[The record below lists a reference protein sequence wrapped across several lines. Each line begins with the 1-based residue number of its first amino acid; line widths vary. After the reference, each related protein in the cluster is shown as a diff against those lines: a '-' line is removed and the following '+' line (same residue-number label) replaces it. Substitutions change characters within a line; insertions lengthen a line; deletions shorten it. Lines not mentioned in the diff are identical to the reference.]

1 MSENKNSPSSLHYP
15 KARVILGFL
24 LMGGGL
30 GTWLFLLALKVHNAL
45 FGYGQSEAWQ
55 SMSIDDFVEFVHVAG
70 SILMMGSA
78 LGFIPAG
85 LCGWW
90 LAENR
95 FYYTG
100 WRSLWLPLVS
110 GLLFPSV
117 IFIWLLP
124 DVLVVAAPCGAYSAV
139 ILARILCPKG
149 SNNEAA

>member
-1 MSENKNSPSSLHYP
+1 MSENKNVPSSLHYP

-24 LMGGGL
+24 LLGGGL
-30 GTWLFLLALKVHNAL
+30 GGWLFLAALKVHDAL
-45 FGYGQSEAWQ
+45 VGYGQEAWQ
-55 SMSIDDFVEFVHVAG
+55 GSGDFVDLVPGFFLLG
-70 SILMMGSA
+70 SVF
-78 LGFIPAG
+78 GFIPSV

-110 GLLFPSV
+110 GLLISSV
-117 IFIWLLP
+117 VFIWLPPL
-124 DVLVVAAPCGAYSAV
+124 VLLTGPCGALSAV

-149 SNNEAA
+149 LNNETA

>member
-1 MSENKNSPSSLHYP
+1 MGENKNVSSSLHYP

-24 LMGGGL
+24 LLGGGL
-30 GTWLFLLALKVHNAL
+30 GGWLFWATLGLYNAL
-45 FGYGQSEAWQ
+45 GWYGQEAFQ
-55 SMSIDDFVEFVHVAG
+55 GSGDFVDLVLGFFLLG
-70 SILMMGSA
+70 SVF
-78 LGFIPAG
+78 GFIPSV

-95 FYYTG
+95 FCYTG

-110 GLLFPSV
+110 GLLISSV
-117 IFIWLLP
+117 VFIWLPPL
-124 DVLVVAAPCGAYSAV
+124 VLLTGPCGALSAV

>member
-1 MSENKNSPSSLHYP
+1 MSENKNVPSSLHYP

-24 LMGGGL
+24 LLGGGL
-30 GTWLFLLALKVHNAL
+30 GGWLFWAALQVNDAL
-45 FGYGQSEAWQ
+45 FGHGQSVAWQ
-55 SMSIDDFVEFVHVAG
+55 SIDDFVEFVYVVG

-95 FYYTG
+95 FCYTG

-124 DVLVVAAPCGAYSAV
+124 DVLVVAAPCGAFSAV

>member
-1 MSENKNSPSSLHYP
+1 MSENKNVPSSLHYP

-30 GTWLFLLALKVHNAL
+30 GGWLFWATLGVYNAL
-45 FGYGQSEAWQ
+45 GWYGQSVAWQ
-55 SMSIDDFVEFVHVAG
+55 SIGDFVDFVYTVGHIFMGG
-70 SILMMGSA
+70 SV

-95 FYYTG
+95 FCYTG

-110 GLLFPSV
+110 GLLISSV
-117 IFIWLLP
+117 VFIWLPPL
-124 DVLVVAAPCGAYSAV
+124 VLLTGPCGALSAV

-149 SNNEAA
+149 LNNEAA

>member
-1 MSENKNSPSSLHYP
+1 MSENKNVPSSLHYP

-30 GTWLFLLALKVHNAL
+30 GGWLFWATLGVYNAL
-45 FGYGQSEAWQ
+45 GWYGQEALQ
-55 SMSIDDFVEFVHVAG
+55 GSGDFVGLVPGFFLLG
-70 SILMMGSA
+70 SVF
-78 LGFIPAG
+78 GFIPAG
-85 LCGWW
+85 LYGWW

-100 WRSLWLPLVS
+100 WHSLWLPLVS
-110 GLLFPSV
+110 GLLFSSV
-117 IFIWLLP
+117 VFIWVP
-124 DVLVVAAPCGAYSAV
+124 PAVLVAAPCGALSAV

>member
-1 MSENKNSPSSLHYP
+1 MSDNKNVLSSLHYP

-30 GTWLFLLALKVHNAL
+30 GGWLFWATLGVYNAL
-45 FGYGQSEAWQ
+45 GWYGQEAFQ
-55 SMSIDDFVEFVHVAG
+55 GSGDFVDLVLGFFLLG
-70 SILMMGSA
+70 SVF
-78 LGFIPAG
+78 GFIPSV

-95 FYYTG
+95 FCYAG

-110 GLLFPSV
+110 GLLISSV
-117 IFIWLLP
+117 VFIWLPPL
-124 DVLVVAAPCGAYSAV
+124 VLLTGPCGALSAV

-149 SNNEAA
+149 LNNEAA

>member
-1 MSENKNSPSSLHYP
+1 MSENQNISSSLHYL

-30 GTWLFLLALKVHNAL
+30 GTWLFLLAFKVHDAL
-45 FGYGQSEAWQ
+45 VGYGQAVAWQ
-55 SMSIDDFVEFVHVAG
+55 SIGDFVDFVYTVGH
-70 SILMMGSA
+70 IFMGGFV

-90 LAENR
+90 LAENW
-95 FYYTG
+95 FCYTG

-124 DVLVVAAPCGAYSAV
+124 DVLVVAAPCGAFSAV

>member
-15 KARVILGFL
+15 KVRVILGFL

-30 GTWLFLLALKVHNAL
+30 GGWLFWATLGLYNAL
-45 FGYGQSEAWQ
+45 GWVGQEGLQGSG
-55 SMSIDDFVEFVHVAG
+55 DFVDAVGYIF
-70 SILMMGSA
+70 MWGSA
-78 LGFIPAG
+78 FGFIPAG

-90 LAENR
+90 LVENR

-110 GLLFPSV
+110 GLLISSV
-117 IFIWLLP
+117 VFIWLPPL
-124 DVLVVAAPCGAYSAV
+124 VLLTGPCGALSAV

>member
-1 MSENKNSPSSLHYP
+1 MSENKNVPSSLHYP

-24 LMGGGL
+24 LLGGGL
-30 GTWLFLLALKVHNAL
+30 GGWLFWATLGVYNAL
-45 FGYGQSEAWQ
+45 GWYGQEAFQ
-55 SMSIDDFVEFVHVAG
+55 GSGDFVDLVSGFFLLG
-70 SILMMGSA
+70 SVF
-78 LGFIPAG
+78 GFIPSV

-95 FYYTG
+95 FCYTG

-110 GLLFPSV
+110 GLLISSV
-117 IFIWLLP
+117 IFIWLPPL
-124 DVLVVAAPCGAYSAV
+124 VLLTGPCGALSAV

>member
-30 GTWLFLLALKVHNAL
+30 GGWLFWATLGLYNAL
-45 FGYGQSEAWQ
+45 GWYGQEAFQ
-55 SMSIDDFVEFVHVAG
+55 GSGDFVDLVLGFFLLG
-70 SILMMGSA
+70 SVF
-78 LGFIPAG
+78 GFIPSV

-95 FYYTG
+95 FCYTG

-110 GLLFPSV
+110 GLLISSV
-117 IFIWLLP
+117 VFIWLPPL
-124 DVLVVAAPCGAYSAV
+124 VLLTGPCGALSAV

-149 SNNEAA
+149 LNNEAA

>member
-1 MSENKNSPSSLHYP
+1 MSENKNVPSSLHYP

-24 LMGGGL
+24 LLGGGL
-30 GTWLFLLALKVHNAL
+30 GGWLFWATLGLYNAL
-45 FGYGQSEAWQ
+45 GWYGQEAFQ
-55 SMSIDDFVEFVHVAG
+55 GSGDFVDLVPGFF
-70 SILMMGSA
+70 LLGSA

-95 FYYTG
+95 FCYTG

-110 GLLFPSV
+110 GLLISSV
-117 IFIWLLP
+117 VFIWLPPL
-124 DVLVVAAPCGAYSAV
+124 VLLTGPCGALSAV

-149 SNNEAA
+149 LNNEAA

>member
-1 MSENKNSPSSLHYP
+1 MSENKNVPSSLHYP

-30 GTWLFLLALKVHNAL
+30 GGWLFWATLGVYNAL
-45 FGYGQSEAWQ
+45 GWYGQEAFQ
-55 SMSIDDFVEFVHVAG
+55 GSGDFVDLVLGFFLLG
-70 SILMMGSA
+70 SVF
-78 LGFIPAG
+78 GFIPSV

-95 FYYTG
+95 FCYAG

-110 GLLFPSV
+110 GLLISSV
-117 IFIWLLP
+117 VFIWLPPL
-124 DVLVVAAPCGAYSAV
+124 VLLTGPCGALSAV

-149 SNNEAA
+149 LNNEAA

>member
-1 MSENKNSPSSLHYP
+1 MSENKNVPSSLHYP

-30 GTWLFLLALKVHNAL
+30 GTWLFLLALKVHDAL
-45 FGYGQSEAWQ
+45 VGYGQSVAWQ
-55 SMSIDDFVEFVHVAG
+55 SIGDFVDFVYTVGHIFMGG
-70 SILMMGSA
+70 SV

-95 FYYTG
+95 FCYMG

-110 GLLFPSV
+110 GLLISSV
-117 IFIWLLP
+117 VFIWLPPL
-124 DVLVVAAPCGAYSAV
+124 VLLTGPCGALSAV

-149 SNNEAA
+149 LNNEAA

>member
-1 MSENKNSPSSLHYP
+1 MSENKNVSSSLHYP

-30 GTWLFLLALKVHNAL
+30 GGWLFWTALQVNDAL
-45 FGYGQSEAWQ
+45 FGYGQSVAWQ
-55 SMSIDDFVEFVHVAG
+55 SIGDFVDTVGGIF
-70 SILMMGSA
+70 MMGSA
-78 LGFIPAG
+78 FGFIPAG

-110 GLLFPSV
+110 GLLFSSV
-117 IFIWLLP
+117 IFIWVP
-124 DVLVVAAPCGAYSAV
+124 PAVLVAAPCGAVSAV

>member
-1 MSENKNSPSSLHYP
+1 MSENKNIPSSLHYP

-30 GTWLFLLALKVHNAL
+30 GGWLFWATLGLYNAL
-45 FGYGQSEAWQ
+45 GWYGQEAWQ
-55 SMSIDDFVEFVHVAG
+55 GSGDFVDLVLGFF
-70 SILMMGSA
+70 LLGSA
-78 LGFIPAG
+78 LGFIPSV

-95 FYYTG
+95 FCYTG

-110 GLLFPSV
+110 GLLISSV
-117 IFIWLLP
+117 VFIWLPPL
-124 DVLVVAAPCGAYSAV
+124 VLLTGPCGALSAV

>member
-1 MSENKNSPSSLHYP
+1 MSENKNVSSSLHYP

-30 GTWLFLLALKVHNAL
+30 GGWLFWATLGLYNAL
-45 FGYGQSEAWQ
+45 GWYGQEAFQ
-55 SMSIDDFVEFVHVAG
+55 GSGDFVDLVLVFFLLG
-70 SILMMGSA
+70 SVF
-78 LGFIPAG
+78 GFIPSI

-95 FYYTG
+95 FCYTG

-110 GLLFPSV
+110 GLLISSV
-117 IFIWLLP
+117 VFIWLPPL
-124 DVLVVAAPCGAYSAV
+124 VLLTGPCGALSAV

-149 SNNEAA
+149 LNNEAA

>member
-30 GTWLFLLALKVHNAL
+30 GGWLFWATLGLYNAL
-45 FGYGQSEAWQ
+45 GWYGQEAFQ
-55 SMSIDDFVEFVHVAG
+55 GSGDFVDLVLGFFLLG
-70 SILMMGSA
+70 SV
-78 LGFIPAG
+78 LGFITSV

-95 FYYTG
+95 FCYMG

-110 GLLFPSV
+110 GLLISSV
-117 IFIWLLP
+117 VFIWLPPL
-124 DVLVVAAPCGAYSAV
+124 VLLTGPCGALSAV

-149 SNNEAA
+149 LNNEAA

>member
-1 MSENKNSPSSLHYP
+1 MSENKNIPSSLHYP

-30 GTWLFLLALKVHNAL
+30 GTCLFLLALKVHDAL
-45 FGYGQSEAWQ
+45 FGYGQSAPLE
-55 SMSIDDFVEFVHVAG
+55 SIDDFVEFVYVMG

-90 LAENR
+90 LAESR

-124 DVLVVAAPCGAYSAV
+124 DVLVVAAPCGAVSAV

-149 SNNEAA
+149 SNNEAV

>member
-1 MSENKNSPSSLHYP
+1 MSENKNVPSSLHYP

-30 GTWLFLLALKVHNAL
+30 GTWLFLAALKVHDVL
-45 FGYGQSEAWQ
+45 VGYGQSVAWQ
-55 SMSIDDFVEFVHVAG
+55 SIGDFVDFVYTVG
-70 SILMMGSA
+70 YIFMGDSV

-95 FYYTG
+95 FCYAG

-110 GLLFPSV
+110 GLLISSV
-117 IFIWLLP
+117 VFIWLPPL
-124 DVLVVAAPCGAYSAV
+124 VLLTGPCGALSAV

-149 SNNEAA
+149 LNNEAA

>member
-1 MSENKNSPSSLHYP
+1 MSENKNVSSSLHYP

-30 GTWLFLLALKVHNAL
+30 GGWLFWATLGLYNAL
-45 FGYGQSEAWQ
+45 GWYGQEAFQ
-55 SMSIDDFVEFVHVAG
+55 GSGDFVDLVLVFFLLG
-70 SILMMGSA
+70 SVF
-78 LGFIPAG
+78 GFIPSI

-95 FYYTG
+95 FCYTG

-110 GLLFPSV
+110 GLLISRV
-117 IFIWLLP
+117 VFIWLPPL
-124 DVLVVAAPCGAYSAV
+124 VLLTGPCGALSAV

-149 SNNEAA
+149 LNNEAA

>member
-1 MSENKNSPSSLHYP
+1 MSENKNVPSSLHYP

-24 LMGGGL
+24 LLGGGL
-30 GTWLFLLALKVHNAL
+30 GGWLFWATLGLYNAL
-45 FGYGQSEAWQ
+45 GWYGQEAFQ
-55 SMSIDDFVEFVHVAG
+55 GSGDFVDLVPGFFLLG
-70 SILMMGSA
+70 SVF
-78 LGFIPAG
+78 GFIPAG

-95 FYYTG
+95 FCYAG

-110 GLLFPSV
+110 GLLISSV
-117 IFIWLLP
+117 VFIWLPPL
-124 DVLVVAAPCGAYSAV
+124 VLLTGPCGALSAV